1 MSKKT
6 FFLCL
11 LGLIIAGGMW
21 SASPASAC
29 AGCNWAGDGKIIP
42 GGACDIRL
50 DSPSSSY
57 GVDYRG
63 GMCNLSFSDQLKVS
77 CPVVRDSVNN
87 VNGMNCAEP
96 FFYWDGYAGVA
107 ECSLYARQYSGNGN
121 FFWTSDLGPAAIGG
135 TSVPLKINNSYYR
148 GYYHMTCL
156 IPPKAPGAS
165 YSCIRSFQWAEKV

>member
-1 MSKKT
+1 MSTKH
-6 FFLCL
+6 FLFVLMLVCVG
-11 LGLIIAGGMW
+11 LGMGGTT
-21 SASPASAC
+21 PVEAC

-50 DSPSSSY
+50 DSPSDSY

-63 GMCNLSFSDQLKVS
+63 GMCNLSFSESLKVS

-87 VNGMNCAEP
+87 VNGLNCAEP
-96 FFYWDGYAGVA
+96 FFYWDGFVEEAV
-107 ECSLYARQYSGNGN
+107 CVLYARQFSGNGN
-121 FFWTSDLGPAAIGG
+121 FFWTQGTGPAAIHG
-135 TSVPLKINNSYYR
+135 TSIPLKINNSYYR

-156 IPPKAPGAS
+156 IPPKAPGAE